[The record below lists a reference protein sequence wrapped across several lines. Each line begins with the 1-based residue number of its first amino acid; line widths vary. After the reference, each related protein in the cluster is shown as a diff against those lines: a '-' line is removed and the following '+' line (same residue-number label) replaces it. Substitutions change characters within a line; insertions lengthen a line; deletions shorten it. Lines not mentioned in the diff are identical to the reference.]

1 MIAARVTDM
10 SSHTIWRAVAL
21 ALVLT
26 IMLGGAERA
35 SAASQQCDGCSAFID
50 AGGNVG
56 RGRGVASAERL
67 DEGRYELVFTDLVT
81 KCAFT
86 APIGVTIARSPETV
100 EPTMVSAV
108 DDGGSKAS
116 TGVIVQTFDN
126 SGVLSSQPFFLLLTC
141 LPS

>member
-1 MIAARVTDM
+1 MIAARVNAIKSQT
-10 SSHTIWRAVAL
+10 TWRAVAP
-21 ALVLT
+21 ALVITL
-26 IMLGGAERA
+26 MLGAAAHA
-35 SAASQQCDGCSAFID
+35 SAASNQCDGCSAFID
-50 AGGNVG
+50 ASGNVG
-56 RGRGVASAERL
+56 GGRGVASAAKL
-67 DEGRYELVFTDLVT
+67 DEGRYEVVFTDLVT

-86 APIGVTIARSPETV
+86 APIGVTIALSPQAA

-108 DDGGSKAS
+108 NDGGSKAS